1 MAVKLD
7 IKKLFITAVSI
18 KTALAALSV
27 ALGSPYICGLILPL
41 LVMVLYIGLGIY
53 KRDDSVSDEKFAD
66 SCYYLGFIFT
76 IASIIASLFDL
87 HNIGSGLGDVAAR
100 FGAAMISTCLGVIV
114 RVVLVSF
121 RQNAE
126 DALKNVEDSV
136 LTASRRLTD
145 EFSRSFDQLVVFRS
159 EAVEASRIAVAG
171 VKEQIDSMSE
181 AHRQEIETFFSA
193 MTEHNKTTI
202 LGLIQDVRT
211 ASMGLNRILEQYQ
224 ERASETS
231 EGIDKTLQSF
241 ITTLI
246 ERLTAVEFPPDIF
259 SSRLEAPIA
268 QLNGTTADA
277 SNSVKLVSEHVK
289 SAAKSVSTTVD
300 KINTK
305 AESLSEVLSTAQALS
320 AEQQELLFA
329 IKRQQQAVI
338 DQLQAYQ
345 EEMLKGFSAQQESM
359 LGKLHEHA
367 DLIADTNGVM
377 SKLVDQI
384 GENREVA
391 EDFHKAWLGMTQV
404 ANEMAETVKGSM
416 EKLTPAIVS
425 IEEMTKRSV
434 HDSRSTTT
442 SVESLSSLMVQ
453 LLELN
458 KTQLDRGASTAYQ
471 PQSIAEL
478 NEQMQALNANLQQLI
493 ANGDKYSALDA
504 AVENSIAAASQV
516 VIPLNEPSTPL
527 SAS

>member
-1 MAVKLD
+1 MAVELD
-7 IKKLFITAVSI
+7 VKKLFVAAVSA
-18 KTALAALSV
+18 KVMFAALSV
-27 ALGSPYICGLILPL
+27 IIGSPYIFGLILPL
-41 LVMVLYIGLGIY
+41 LVMAIYICLGIY
-53 KRDDSVSDEKFAD
+53 KRDGSVSDEKFAD

-87 HNIGSGLGDVAAR
+87 HNIGTGLGDVAAR

-121 RQNAE
+121 RQSSE

-145 EFSRSFDQLVVFRS
+145 EFSRSFDQLVVFRG
-159 EAVEASRIAVAG
+159 EAVEASRMAVAG
-171 VKEQIDSMSE
+171 VKEQIDSMAE
-181 AHRQEIETFFSA
+181 AHRQQIETFFTE
-193 MTEHNKTTI
+193 MTEQNKTTI
-202 LGLIQDVRT
+202 LSVIQDVRT

-231 EGIDKTLQSF
+231 EGIDKTLQNF
-241 ITTLI
+241 IKTLV

-268 QLNGTTADA
+268 QLNGTTTDA

-329 IKRQQQAVI
+329 MKRQQQSVI

-345 EEMLKGFSAQQESM
+345 EEMLKAFSVQQESM

-367 DLIADTNGVM
+367 DLITGTNAVM
-377 SKLVDQI
+377 NKLVEQI

-391 EDFHKAWLGMTQV
+391 EAFHKAWLGMTHV
-404 ANEMAETVKGSM
+404 TSEMGDTVKVSM
-416 EKLTPAIVS
+416 AKLTPAIVS
-425 IEEMTKRSV
+425 LEDMAKQSA
-434 HDSRSTTT
+434 HDSKSAIT
-442 SVESLSSLMVQ
+442 SLESLGGLMGQ

-458 KTQLDRGASTAYQ
+458 KTQLEQGASTAYQ
-471 PQSIAEL
+471 LQGIADL
-478 NEQMQALNANLQQLI
+478 NVQMQALNANLLRLM
-493 ANGDKYSALDA
+493 ASGENYSALDA
-504 AVENSIAAASQV
+504 AVENSIAAAAQTVTPHS
-516 VIPLNEPSTPL
+516 EPSAPL
-527 SAS
+527 SAR